1 MQMETTKPPIVTPN
15 VRSSS
20 CHGANQGA
28 SGWISRR
35 RGLVFGG
42 AAIAAATVV
51 ALTRHWLTFVEL
63 EPLLFVLPCAAMM
76 LMCMKGMN
84 HGEQTSPAPSSGNGD
99 RSVSTDLRN

>member
-1 MQMETTKPPIVTPN
+1 METTTPPIVAPN

-28 SGWISRR
+28 NNWISRR
-35 RGLVFGG
+35 RGLIFGG
-42 AAIAAATVV
+42 AAIVAATAF
-51 ALTRHWLTFVEL
+51 ALTQHWLTIIEL

-84 HGEQTSPAPSSGNGD
+84 HGQQASPAPSSADADKSIG
-99 RSVSTDLRN
+99 TDFRN